1 MLNISVTNE
10 EKIKKKMHKKDRNK
24 STTIASDVCTLLKIP
39 APLYK
44 NNILITNKSYVR
56 NYEKHNGT
64 QQRIRKQWQQ
74 F

>member
-1 MLNISVTNE
+1 MLHKYYKWRENL
-10 EKIKKKMHKKDRNK
+10 KKKCTKKDRNK
-24 STTIASDVCTLLKIP
+24 STTMALDVCTLLKIP

-56 NYEKHNGT
+56 NYEKHNST